1 MGFNI
6 QEYKL
11 ASKDNY
17 SNAMGYGCEL
27 IVRKDKKAACESAR
41 DIRKGNVTTPYTE
54 DKPVNTSKN
63 PATNNT
69 DESVD
74 TNGTPDAQKSNTAMY
89 IGIGV
94 GVLVIGIVA
103 IILIRKK

>member
-11 ASKDNY
+11 AKDNY
-17 SNAMGYGCEL
+17 SNAIGYGCEL

-41 DIRKGNVTTPYTE
+41 DIRKGNVTAPFTE
-54 DKPVNTSKN
+54 DEPINTPKKTTPANTNTSG
-63 PATNNT
+63 
-69 DESVD
+69 D
-74 TNGTPDAQKSNTAMY
+74 TSGTPDAPKSNTAMY

-94 GVLVIGIVA
+94 GVLAIGIVA
-103 IILIRKK
+103 IILIRRR